1 MRVLITNNTLAGR
14 AGSELYVRDLAT
26 AVLDRG
32 ITPIAYSTQLGD
44 VAEELRRA
52 TVPVIDDLDALA
64 TPPNLIHGQHHL
76 ETMTALLRFPGV
88 PAIYFCHGWLP
99 WEEMPPRFPRILRYI
114 AVDHTCRDRLVCE
127 HAIPEDRL
135 RVLLNFVDLERF
147 KPRGALPA
155 RPARALVFSNSAS
168 EQTYMQAAREA
179 CQQAGIA
186 LDVIGFKAGNVCAH
200 PEAVLGGYDLVFA
213 KARSALEAL
222 AVGAAVVLC
231 DAAGVGEMVT
241 TNNLDRLRP
250 LNFGIR
256 ALREAVSAEALAR
269 EIARY
274 DANDAAEV
282 SRRIRATAGRDA
294 VIDELVSIY
303 QEVLAESAGQP
314 NDAIAE
320 YHAASAYLRAQAPRL
335 KERDGLWIAYQAIQ
349 KERDRLQTERDR
361 IQAERAVLRA
371 ELAASNE
378 QVGIQHQQSSAT
390 QAELE
395 RMRNTLGW
403 RLLNRYGPVKHRFV
417 LPAYHRLK
425 KLLKAE

>member
-1 MRVLITNNTLAGR
+1 
-14 AGSELYVRDLAT
+14 
-26 AVLDRG
+26 
-32 ITPIAYSTQLGD
+32 
-44 VAEELRRA
+44 
-52 TVPVIDDLDALA
+52 
-64 TPPNLIHGQHHL
+64 
-76 ETMTALLRFPGV
+76 
-88 PAIYFCHGWLP
+88 
-99 WEEMPPRFPRILRYI
+99 
-114 AVDHTCRDRLVCE
+114 
-127 HAIPEDRL
+127 
-135 RVLLNFVDLERF
+135 
-147 KPRGALPA
+147 
-155 RPARALVFSNSAS
+155 
-168 EQTYMQAAREA
+168 
-179 CQQAGIA
+179 
-186 LDVIGFKAGNVCAH
+186 VIGLKAGNVCAH

-303 QEVLAESAGQP
+303 QEVLAESAGRP

-320 YHAASAYLRAQAPRL
+320 YRAASAYLRAQAPRL

-361 IQAERAVLRA
+361 IQAEREVLRA